1 VVRRYGWAHSLRFS
15 NDWQSRLWE
24 TPKDRPFIIHAAEG
38 TDEGSR
44 REIAALKEA
53 GAFRRRTILVHGVG
67 IGYADLP
74 MLGCSASLVW
84 CLTSNCFTLGRS
96 LDPAVLKSEVAIAL
110 GTDSAITGDGDL
122 LDELRFARNAA
133 EPRRLY
139 DMVTSQP
146 ARMFDLPA
154 GFGTI
159 ADGGPADFLVMKDN
173 GHTPAVTLLESNPE
187 LVAVRGRVH
196 LITEELA
203 KACRTD
209 LLALQLQQIDVE
221 GRGKYW
227 IAAPVSE
234 MLRQTKQALPGL
246 TRLAGKA
253 IAA

>member
-1 VVRRYGWAHSLRFS
+1 
-15 NDWQSRLWE
+15 
-24 TPKDRPFIIHAAEG
+24 
-38 TDEGSR
+38 
-44 REIAALKEA
+44 
-53 GAFRRRTILVHGVG
+53 
-67 IGYADLP
+67 
-74 MLGCSASLVW
+74 
-84 CLTSNCFTLGRS
+84 
-96 LDPAVLKSEVAIAL
+96 LKSEVAIAL